1 MKFDHIHPHNS
12 NLSDPPP
19 RPPFSSQVSL
29 QLLYLYLITQQFNL
43 SVSSN
48 SSQKSA
54 FFITVFSKTLK
65 EVDRV
70 WLTPPGHVFHLLF
83 SNPTGFVL
91 CSAFWMCQHVLVS
104 HTWFP
109 ETFLLYNLWEIIPP
123 NKWGHPV
130 RDPFSNQLARS
141 IAISQPPHQ
150 TILHRT
156 SLLYSLPVGMWASRD
171 EGLNVSSSKWH
182 CTIQA
187 SACIH

>member
-1 MKFDHIHPHNS
+1 MTPAFLNTIRLLYLEMSSGSQFLILKVYSLTISYMPIMKFDHIHPHNS

-91 CSAFWMCQHVLVS
+91 CSAFWMCQHILVS
-104 HTWFP
+104 HT
-109 ETFLLYNLWEIIPP
+109 
-123 NKWGHPV
+123 
-130 RDPFSNQLARS
+130 
-141 IAISQPPHQ
+141 
-150 TILHRT
+150 
-156 SLLYSLPVGMWASRD
+156 
-171 EGLNVSSSKWH
+171 
-182 CTIQA
+182 
-187 SACIH
+187 